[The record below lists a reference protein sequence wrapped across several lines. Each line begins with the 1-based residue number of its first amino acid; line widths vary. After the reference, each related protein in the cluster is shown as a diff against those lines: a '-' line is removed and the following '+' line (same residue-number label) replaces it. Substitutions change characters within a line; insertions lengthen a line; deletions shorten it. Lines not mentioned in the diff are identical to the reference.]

1 MSTSS
6 VSTQLKPVT
15 PTEIF
20 LQLAGGTFDAI
31 RANNQGMSYTPLQFG
46 GLIGQLVVGNN
57 ANVMQLTSFSIK

>member
-6 VSTQLKPVT
+6 VNTHLKPVT

-31 RANNQGMSYTPLQFG
+31 RAANQGMSYIPLQFG

-57 ANVMQLTSFSIK
+57 TNVMQLTSFSIK